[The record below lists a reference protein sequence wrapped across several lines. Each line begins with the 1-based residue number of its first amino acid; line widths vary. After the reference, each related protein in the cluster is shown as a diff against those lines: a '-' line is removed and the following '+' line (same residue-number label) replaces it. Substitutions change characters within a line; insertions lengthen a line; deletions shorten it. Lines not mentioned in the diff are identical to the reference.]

1 MKTLQNE
8 YLSIQIA
15 ERGAELCSIMCNDKE
30 YLWQADPKFW
40 GRHSPVLFP
49 IVGKVWDDVYT
60 VEGKIY
66 PLSQHGFARDMDFEL
81 VSQSATEV
89 TYRLVSTEETLKK
102 YPFPFLLE
110 ITYRLTGKMIEVI
123 WKVENIGSS
132 ELHFQIGAHPA
143 FVTRILMCK
152 QTNEVILLLT
162 NLKDCVMS
170 VRLKRDVC
178 LLKNTY

>member
-15 ERGAELCSIMCNDKE
+15 ERGAELCSIMCNGKE

-60 VEGKIY
+60 VEGKNY

-89 TYRLVSTEETLKK
+89 TYRLMSTEETLKK
-102 YPFPFLLE
+102 YPFPFLLPRAPPLRK
-110 ITYRLTGKMIEVI
+110 RLSG
-123 WKVENIGSS
+123 
-132 ELHFQIGAHPA
+132 
-143 FVTRILMCK
+143 R
-152 QTNEVILLLT
+152 
-162 NLKDCVMS
+162 
-170 VRLKRDVC
+170 
-178 LLKNTY
+178 